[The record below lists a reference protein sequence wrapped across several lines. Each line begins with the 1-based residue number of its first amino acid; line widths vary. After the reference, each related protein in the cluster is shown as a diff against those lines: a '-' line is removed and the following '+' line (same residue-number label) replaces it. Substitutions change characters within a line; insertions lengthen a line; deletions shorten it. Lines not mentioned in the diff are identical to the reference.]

1 MSRLHVEAETVIGA
15 PPETVWALVA
25 DARRYP
31 EWGPWREGRYQRAGD
46 ESETGPGA
54 VQVLISA
61 RRVYG
66 RRGVSVER
74 IVTAEPARRLVYE
87 VIGGLPV
94 RDYRGEV
101 TLTPVDGGTRVRWLA
116 DWDRTLAGRVVHRTL
131 RVFYPEMLAGLAA
144 AAEREP
150 ASGRCV
156 SGRPAKPLPHPALSL
171 QPPVRVRP
179 SGLTAT
185 ATGRLPRWY

>member
-1 MSRLHVEAETVIGA
+1 VSKLHVKAERTIAA
-15 PPETVWALVA
+15 PPSQVWALVS

-31 EWGPWREGRYQRAGD
+31 EWGPWRSGAYQQAGR
-46 ESETGPGA
+46 ESERGPGA

-66 RRGVSVER
+66 RRGKSVER
-74 IVTAEPARRLVYE
+74 IVVAEPEQRLVYE

-94 RDYRGEV
+94 RHYRGEV
-101 TLTPVDGGTRVRWLA
+101 TLTPAGGGTRVHWSA
-116 DWDRTLAGRVVHRTL
+116 DWDNTMAGRLVHRTL

-150 ASGRCV
+150 ADR
-156 SGRPAKPLPHPALSL
+156 
-171 QPPVRVRP
+171 
-179 SGLTAT
+179 TA
-185 ATGRLPRWY
+185 

>member
-15 PPETVWALVA
+15 PPETVWALVS

-150 ASGRCV
+150 ASGR
-156 SGRPAKPLPHPALSL
+156 
-171 QPPVRVRP
+171 
-179 SGLTAT
+179 
-185 ATGRLPRWY
+185 

>member
-1 MSRLHVEAETVIGA
+1 VSKLHVEAERTMAA
-15 PPETVWALVA
+15 PPAKVWALVS

-31 EWGPWREGRYQRAGD
+31 EWGPWRSGAYQQAGR
-46 ESETGPGA
+46 ESERGPGA

-66 RRGVSVER
+66 RRGKSVER
-74 IVTAEPARRLVYE
+74 ILVAEPEQRLVYE

-94 RDYRGEV
+94 RHYRGEV
-101 TLTPVDGGTRVRWLA
+101 TLTPAGGGTRVHWSA
-116 DWDRTLAGRVVHRTL
+116 DWDNTMGGRLVHRTL

-150 ASGRCV
+150 ADR
-156 SGRPAKPLPHPALSL
+156 
-171 QPPVRVRP
+171 
-179 SGLTAT
+179 TA
-185 ATGRLPRWY
+185 

>member
-1 MSRLHVEAETVIGA
+1 MSKLHVEAERTIA
-15 PPETVWALVA
+15 ALPETVWALVS

-46 ESETGPGA
+46 ESERGPGA

-66 RRGVSVER
+66 RRGKSVER
-74 IVTAEPARRLVYE
+74 ILVAEPERRLVYE

-94 RDYRGEV
+94 RNYRGEV
-101 TLTPVDGGTRVRWLA
+101 TLTPADGGTRVHWSA
-116 DWDRTLAGRVVHRTL
+116 DWDNTMGGRLVHRTL
-131 RVFYPEMLAGLAA
+131 REFYPEMLAGLAA

-150 ASGRCV
+150 ASR
-156 SGRPAKPLPHPALSL
+156 
-171 QPPVRVRP
+171 
-179 SGLTAT
+179 TA
-185 ATGRLPRWY
+185 